1 MKIDYPESA
10 WDTWEFLRA
19 DDLSAEE
26 IKKLRRRIEDLIRK
40 DKDSLFLVAAVLVDH
55 ERIELNF

>member
-1 MKIDYPESA
+1 MKTNYPESA
-10 WDTWEFLRA
+10 WEIYEFLKA

-40 DKDSLFLVAAVLVDH
+40 DKNSLFLAAAILVDH
-55 ERIELNF
+55 ERIELEH